1 MSNSDVQSRDVV
13 PGKSQTSVTVGPF
26 GAVSVD
32 LSSLTDEERA
42 ELVKDY
48 TRGVIEIEKKAR
60 ELHVDGN
67 SLRFT
72 LETLARTAKEVSEAG
87 NAVTIDHNANTK
99 VGVTKV
105 KIGNTE
111 EAKSGRFAS
120 GQTGETNWTPYYI
133 IGGLV
138 AIVLIAFLFAGHH

>member
-1 MSNSDVQSRDVV
+1 MSNSDGQGRDLVSK
-13 PGKSQTSVTVGPF
+13 PSTTVTVGSLGSVP
-26 GAVSVD
+26 VD

-42 ELVKDY
+42 ALVKDY
-48 TRGVIEIEKKAR
+48 ARGVIEIDKKAR

-67 SLRFT
+67 SLKYT
-72 LETLARTAKEVSEAG
+72 LDTLSTTAKQVSESG
-87 NAVTIDHNANTK
+87 NAVTMTHSQTTK
-99 VGVTKV
+99 IGRTEI

-111 EAKSGRFAS
+111 EAKSGKMS
-120 GQTGETNWTPYYI
+120 SSQTGDRNWTPYYI